1 MKVSRAAAVDAQK
14 REEASRFVTPTAAC
28 PNAVRASFHRVFTS
42 KLAHGVANKIK
53 RDAKRERHRA
63 RLASFGAQA
72 RRTSPAS
79 SLAAPV
85 PCSPTAWRAQVL
97 VNVMRLLARCADER
111 SGADVAPGRLLRAL
125 RNLQL
130 GCSNGRRAFV
140 YGRLHLRRLWH
151 EELPRRACRAGQQH
165 SDGLTSAYNA
175 HLCWLVRV
183 CRVFVMFRRPSG
195 RVSERSCAI
204 GA

>member
-1 MKVSRAAAVDAQK
+1 M
-14 REEASRFVTPTAAC
+14 
-28 PNAVRASFHRVFTS
+28 
-42 KLAHGVANKIK
+42 
-53 RDAKRERHRA
+53 
-63 RLASFGAQA
+63 
-72 RRTSPAS
+72 
-79 SLAAPV
+79 
-85 PCSPTAWRAQVL
+85 

-151 EELPRRACRAGQQH
+151 DELPQRACHAAQQH
-165 SDGLTSAYNA
+165 FDGHAGAYNA
-175 HLCWLVRV
+175 HFRLLVRV

-195 RVSERSCAI
+195 RVSERSRAI